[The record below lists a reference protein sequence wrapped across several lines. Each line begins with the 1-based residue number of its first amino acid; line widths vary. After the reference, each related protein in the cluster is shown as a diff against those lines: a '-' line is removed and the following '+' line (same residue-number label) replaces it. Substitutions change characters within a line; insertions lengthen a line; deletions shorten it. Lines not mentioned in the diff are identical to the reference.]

1 MDPSANW
8 TQIAVALIKAIFGYL
23 SEKRQS
29 RRDRGDFG

>member
-1 MDPSANW
+1 MEPSYNW

-29 RRDRGDFG
+29 RRDNGDFG